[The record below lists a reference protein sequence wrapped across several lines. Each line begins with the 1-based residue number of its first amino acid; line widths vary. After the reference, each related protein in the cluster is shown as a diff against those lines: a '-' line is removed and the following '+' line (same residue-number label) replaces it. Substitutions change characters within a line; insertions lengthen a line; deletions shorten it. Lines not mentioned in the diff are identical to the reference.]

1 MDSPHPL
8 SSVRSTGRRDRLTQ
22 SIINTRVAELKS
34 PRHSRDSRL
43 LPKGGGFMLGQAEE
57 RHFGLSDR
65 SAQSSVCRLKQ
76 DRKAVLPIEQGLT
89 FWLPLSVPTSSG
101 RRLAAGGTL

>member
-65 SAQSSVCRLKQ
+65 SAKFGLRAQAGPESGAA
-76 DRKAVLPIEQGLT
+76 DRTGFNL
-89 FWLPLSVPTSSG
+89 
-101 RRLAAGGTL
+101 LAAIVSPHFFG